1 MERAIWVEKFLDFMA
16 RMTNLILLSMMLGFS
31 SLFVITLF
39 PAMSGFLAAK
49 QRIEEGYLA
58 SFSTY
63 FHHLFKDFAYGFL
76 LSLPFTFV
84 TAFTVIDGIIALHFH
99 VLWLSSVFL
108 AFAFLLWLLVSSIS
122 FQAVSLLPSRDK
134 NTDTLRII
142 WSRSIR
148 RFLLQP
154 IRPILVSLA
163 FIVLASISLAFPVV
177 GFVGFGFTFCSL
189 LEQLSNSHRNGTLIP
204 SR

>member
-16 RMTNLILLSMMLGFS
+16 RITNLILLSMMLGFS

-49 QRIEEGYLA
+49 KRIEEGYRA
-58 SFSTY
+58 SFTTF
-63 FHHLFKDFAYGFL
+63 FHHLFNDFAYGFL
-76 LSLPFTFV
+76 LSLPFAV
-84 TAFTVIDGIIALHFH
+84 ISAFTVIDGIIALHFH

-108 AFAFLLWLLVSSIS
+108 AFALLLWLLVSSIS
-122 FQAVSLLPSRDK
+122 FLAVALLPSRDK
-134 NTDTLRII
+134 NTDTLRVL

-154 IRPILVSLA
+154 TLPILVSLA
-163 FIVLASISLAFPVV
+163 FIVLTIISIAFPVV

-189 LEQLSNSHRNGTLIP
+189 LEQLSNSHRNGTFLP